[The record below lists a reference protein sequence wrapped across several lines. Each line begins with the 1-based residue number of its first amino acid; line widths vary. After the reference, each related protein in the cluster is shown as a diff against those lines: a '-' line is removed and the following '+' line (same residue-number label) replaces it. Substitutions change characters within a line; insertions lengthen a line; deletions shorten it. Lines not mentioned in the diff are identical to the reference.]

1 MQKFLTH
8 FGKKLANPAWLFW
21 LLPWYGVVLIAGTVA
36 QKYVGLYQAQ
46 KAIFNAVIWWAGP
59 IPLLGGQGVL
69 VALAIGL
76 ITKLLL
82 RSPWHWARLGINLI
96 HIGAIALLL
105 AGALTAANQ
114 EEGYIEIQTG
124 QQSDIVEDYHQRELV
139 IHTND
144 DREWHYDF
152 NQLKIGEVITEQN
165 MPYKF
170 VVESKCRNCAILNDK
185 DNTLI
190 EGQPALQQET
200 SNYGLMLQ
208 VVNPVDGTSYV
219 LPIYENLDH
228 FPAVHFGQDNKNSDS
243 YLYPTVQKTARILP
257 FALKLEKFD
266 EQLYPG
272 SEIAREYQ
280 SNLQIIDKGV
290 AWPAR
295 VAMNEPLHH
304 GGYTFFQSS
313 FERLPNGQV
322 STVLSVVHNQ
332 ARWGLYLA
340 TALIIGGLII
350 YLGQRY
356 AKAL

>member
-1 MQKFLTH
+1 MP
-8 FGKKLANPAWLFW
+8 KLSNKLRYFVTNPAWLFW
-21 LLPWYGVVLIAGTVA
+21 LLPWYGVVLITGTVA

-69 VALAIGL
+69 IVLALGL
-76 ITKLLL
+76 AAKLLW
-82 RSPWHWARLGINLI
+82 RSPWRWQRFGINLI
-96 HIGAIALLL
+96 HVGAIALLL
-105 AGALTAANQ
+105 SGALTASQQ
-114 EEGYIEIQTG
+114 EEGYIVIPEG
-124 QQSDIVEDYHQRELV
+124 QQTAVVQDYHAREVV
-139 IHTND
+139 IAKND
-144 DREWHYDF
+144 QIIWQQSF
-152 NQLKIGEVITEQN
+152 STLKPAQIIVVPDSNIKLQIKTMCQN
-165 MPYKF
+165 C
-170 VVESKCRNCAILNDK
+170 VASGSDWQ
-185 DNTLI
+185 
-190 EGQPALQQET
+190 EGPPALQQEE
-200 SNYGLMLQ
+200 SRYGFTFMLADKLIGVSEFQ
-208 VVNPVDGTSYV
+208 NIPTE
-219 LPIYENLDH
+219 LPDDYTIEVRK
-228 FPAVHFGQDNKNSDS
+228 AQRV
-243 YLYPTVQKTARILP
+243 LP

-272 SEIAREYQ
+272 SEIAKEYQ

-313 FERLPNGQV
+313 FERQKNTTA
-322 STVLSVVHNQ
+322 TVLSVVHNQ

-356 AKAL
+356 VKAL